1 MLTPEVLD
9 FGIAA
14 VENRKRSK
22 GFRKMQ
28 EGGRTMIST
37 MAKRI
42 ALPIIISAAAFSS
55 VAAVSSAAY
64 AAAPP
69 NTSTADKDTNG
80 WG

>member
-1 MLTPEVLD
+1 
-9 FGIAA
+9 
-14 VENRKRSK
+14 
-22 GFRKMQ
+22 
-28 EGGRTMIST
+28 MIST

-64 AAAPP
+64 ADAPP
-69 NTSTADKDTNG
+69 NTTTYGKDTNG